1 MAKEGSK
8 RGRGGR
14 EGGKGGIEGRG
25 DWGDRGD
32 CTDRV
37 GVKKTEPS
45 RDCEIATPN
54 KLRH

>member
-1 MAKEGSK
+1 MAKEGSEG
-8 RGRGGR
+8 GRGGR
-14 EGGKGGIEGRG
+14 EGGKGGRG
-25 DWGDRGD
+25 DWG
-32 CTDRV
+32 DRV

>member
-1 MAKEGSK
+1 MAKEGSE
-8 RGRGGR
+8 GGR
-14 EGGKGGIEGRG
+14 GGIEGRG
-25 DWGDRGD
+25 DRGDRGD